1 MALGEHDEAT
11 VVMGAD
17 CRQFDHWFATEAF
30 LEAWAALANFPD
42 AFSPAERGT
51 LISGISDE
59 ERVAAHIE
67 AHWCIWPEGEDS
79 FAEKPSPTTW
89 NGPSIGNGC
98 TAEILPPLLPLCV
111 RWLSALARQGGLL
124 L

>member
-11 VVMGAD
+11 VGMAND
-17 CRQFDHWFATEAF
+17 CRQRDHWFATEAF

-79 FAEKPSPTTW
+79 FAEKPSPTT
-89 NGPSIGNGC
+89 GGC

-111 RWLSALARQGGLL
+111 RWLGALARQGGLL